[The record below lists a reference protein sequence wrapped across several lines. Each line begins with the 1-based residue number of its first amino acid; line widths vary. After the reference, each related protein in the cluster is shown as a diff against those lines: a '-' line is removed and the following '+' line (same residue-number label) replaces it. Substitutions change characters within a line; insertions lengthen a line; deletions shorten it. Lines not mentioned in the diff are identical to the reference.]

1 MKEKNLKTKRNF
13 VIATALVLCIVGA
26 IGLFLSLGGQKN
38 VDQTV
43 ANQKVNPNV
52 SVGEIQKEQKL
63 EPSITVP
70 EGIGEGIQKKDETK
84 TNDIQ
89 LTKIAEKPQ
98 PPEKPVTAVD
108 TEKPHEKPTDP
119 TLTNP
124 EKKPNVPVKPV
135 EPTKPTKDKPS
146 GGETNSKGETYVPGF
161 GWVKDSGPNVGGKS
175 DSNGD
180 WNKQIGT
187 MN

>member
-1 MKEKNLKTKRNF
+1 MKEKNLKIKRNF

-26 IGLFLSLGGQKN
+26 IGLVLSLDGQKN

-43 ANQKVNPNV
+43 ANQKVNPDV
-52 SVGEIQKEQKL
+52 SVSEIQKEQKL
-63 EPSITVP
+63 ELSITVP
-70 EGIGEGIQKKDETK
+70 EGIGEGTQKKDETK

-89 LTKIAEKPQ
+89 LTKITEKPQ

-135 EPTKPTKDKPS
+135 EPTKPQKDKPS
-146 GGETNSKGETYVPGF
+146 GGETNSKGETYVSGF
-161 GWVKDSGPNVGGKS
+161 GWIKSSGPNQQIDSHS
-175 DSNGD
+175 DGD